1 MKCSSCQFENPP
13 SARFCGQCGR
23 ELEAEDKGL
32 FTWLTT
38 SAQPGLA
45 GKAIIALKLIGAFYV
60 SMMLLGV
67 LLYGF

>member
-1 MKCSSCQFENPP
+1 MQCNSCQFDNPP

-23 ELEAEDKGL
+23 QMEDEKKGL
-32 FTWLTT
+32 WVWLTT
-38 SAQPGLA
+38 SATPGLG
-45 GKAIIALKLIGAFYV
+45 GKAIIALKLVGAFYV